1 MIFFIAIIAAVAIE
15 LIFRRADQWRGFA
28 WFTQFTDWVCHQL
41 DSSSVRDGP
50 VVVLAIIAPLLFAV
64 WLISAMLGEVW
75 GLFDFVFSVFILILA
90 LGPVDP
96 IRLVQDYYD
105 ALKRDDSEAAK
116 LHASDLLGR
125 AADEN
130 PVLVAEQVK
139 QALLIKTCSGIIGV
153 FFWFI
158 VMGPVGAAMFR
169 LSCLLK
175 ERFEDVPTGFSKS
188 TKELYNILM
197 WIPARITVL
206 CFAVIGNFVD
216 VIQSLQKVSDLWQ
229 ADSDAL
235 LSETGIGALHEADLS
250 DDNTVNAEHVHHCL
264 LLVRR
269 TVLAFLT
276 FLAIIVIVSWIF

>member
-1 MIFFIAIIAAVAIE
+1 MIFFIAIITAVAIE
-15 LIFRRADQWRGFA
+15 LAFRRADQWRGFA
-28 WFTQFTDWVCHQL
+28 WFNQFTDWVCHQL

-50 VVVLAIIAPLLFAV
+50 VVVLAIIAPLLFAI
-64 WLISAMLGEVW
+64 WLVSAMLGGVW
-75 GLFDFVFSVFILILA
+75 NLFDFVFSVLILILA

-96 IRLVQDYYD
+96 IRQVQDYYD
-105 ALKRDDSEAAK
+105 ALKRDDNDAAK
-116 LHASDLLGR
+116 SHASDLLGHE
-125 AADEN
+125 ADEN

-139 QALLIKTCSGIIGV
+139 QTLLIKTCSGIIGV

-158 VMGPVGAAMFR
+158 IMGPVGAAMFR

-175 ERFEDVPTGFSKS
+175 VRFEGVETGFSKS
-188 TKELYNILM
+188 VKELYNILM

-216 VIQSLQKVSDLWQ
+216 VIQSLRKVSDLWQ
-229 ADSDAL
+229 SDSDAL

-250 DDNTVNAEHVHHCL
+250 DDETVNVEHVHHCL

>member
-1 MIFFIAIIAAVAIE
+1 VIFFIAIIAAIAIE
-15 LIFRRADQWRGFA
+15 LSFRSVDQWRGFA

-50 VVVLAIIAPLLFAV
+50 VVVLAIITPILFAI
-64 WLISAMLGEVW
+64 WLLSAMLGGVW
-75 GLFDFVFSVFILILA
+75 TLFDFVFSVLVLLLS

-96 IRLVQDYYD
+96 IRQAKDYLH
-105 ALKRDDSEAAK
+105 ALHNDDVDAAK
-116 LHASDLLGR
+116 THASNLLGR
-125 AADEN
+125 EVDKN
-130 PVLVAEQVK
+130 PVRAAEQVK
-139 QALLIKTCSGIIGV
+139 SALLIKTCSGIIGV

-158 VMGPVGAAMFR
+158 ILGPIGAAMFR

-175 ERFEDVPTGFSKS
+175 ERYDDVQTGFAKS
-188 TKELYNILM
+188 ARDLYNILM
-197 WIPARITVL
+197 WVPARMTVI

-235 LSETGIGALHEADLS
+235 ISETGIGALHEDDLS
-250 DDNTVNAEHVHHCL
+250 DEKTVNKDHIQHCL
-264 LLVRR
+264 LLAKR

-276 FLAIIVIVSWIF
+276 LLAIMVISSWIF